1 MVRRK
6 KSRPGQAAAALGG
19 KAQPSAL
26 AFQGTIVSGSAA
38 SIFVD
43 GGSGKGKSSSSSSSS
58 SGNGHRRLD
67 RGDRG
72 GKGGSGSSRPRR
84 RKLPD
89 FMTPEKRAA
98 GLRVKQAAGR
108 SPGLLGSGS
117 TSLIT
122 HSSSALANSNHAA
135 GTGAAAVARR
145 RSRNGGIRSS
155 NRPGKIDV
163 SKATRNRS
171 RAKGSPPNRSCTRNQ
186 SACFKE
192 NDRSA
197 SQALCWQHMGS
208 LVRRLERACA
218 SSSEIPA

>member
-43 GGSGKGKSSSSSSSS
+43 GGSGKGKSSSSSSAS

-72 GKGGSGSSRPRR
+72 GKGGSDSSRPRR

-108 SPGLLGSGS
+108 SPGPYG
-117 TSLIT
+117 
-122 HSSSALANSNHAA
+122 AWEPMKPYLAPMRPN
-135 GTGAAAVARR
+135 GAQTY
-145 RSRNGGIRSS
+145 S
-155 NRPGKIDV
+155 P
-163 SKATRNRS
+163 
-171 RAKGSPPNRSCTRNQ
+171 RAPWG
-186 SACFKE
+186 
-192 NDRSA
+192 
-197 SQALCWQHMGS
+197 LMG
-208 LVRRLERACA
+208 
-218 SSSEIPA
+218 PHG